1 MFGIFIGLNLK
12 ACPEERSA
20 LNQKGNIY
28 SFLVALKWNH
38 LISPQAI
45 TCNEKR
51 MFSCLILLDV
61 DSEPISTTT
70 EIVTTELSK
79 NIMKS
84 HYNTRIQ
91 IICQQK
97 YLYTQVEICSIVCMD
112 IESSEYCTWAKTHV
126 CDSSSYMKKM
136 CRKTCG
142 LCTSPG
148 KLQTKNLF
156 SGLVISL

>member
-38 LISPQAI
+38 SFSIAI

-91 IICQQK
+91 I
-97 YLYTQVEICSIVCMD
+97 TE
-112 IESSEYCTWAKTHV
+112 
-126 CDSSSYMKKM
+126 
-136 CRKTCG
+136 
-142 LCTSPG
+142 
-148 KLQTKNLF
+148 
-156 SGLVISL
+156 